1 MILICI
7 WPASNHLIRSYA
19 RLKFGPD
26 QDTDFKPRG
35 TSANR
40 PDLLECCVQCSGEML
55 QVAQGDGVVRRH
67 KRGEYGEI
75 YWNKASVI
83 NQLILVF
90 QISGLVGALV
100 WLRHVAATSSFQLRL
115 LLTIGL
121 PSFCEGLCIG
131 ISAAAGCIAWSR
143 CFLLWSRFLCCSGNS
158 LDSSTATSRWHANAS
173 SATRTL
179 GLSWHMII
187 HDYLTERIGM
197 DCLVH
202 HRNEA

>member
-1 MILICI
+1 MLCAVQRRNAPSGTRRRSCSKPQKGWIWWNIL
-7 WPASNHLIRSYA
+7 
-19 RLKFGPD
+19 K
-26 QDTDFKPRG
+26 
-35 TSANR
+35 
-40 PDLLECCVQCSGEML
+40 
-55 QVAQGDGVVRRH
+55 
-67 KRGEYGEI
+67 YGEVRKSENKKAHSSFNSGVADACI
-75 YWNKASVI
+75 YLHYVSI
-83 NQLILVF
+83 PDSGYQSQCNQLILVF
-90 QISGLVGALV
+90 QIWDLVGALV

-202 HRNEA
+202 HGNEA